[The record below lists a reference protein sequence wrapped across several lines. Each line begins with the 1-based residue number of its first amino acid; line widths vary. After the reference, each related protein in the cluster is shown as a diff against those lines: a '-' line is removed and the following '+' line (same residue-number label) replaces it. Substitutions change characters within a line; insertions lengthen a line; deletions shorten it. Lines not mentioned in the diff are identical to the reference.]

1 MTEPSR
7 PMLAALFLGQ
17 VWNPTGEFPRTS
29 SNFLE
34 RLFDVFMAA
43 DRINRARLAM
53 AFPQVAEIVAMYK
66 DQERR
71 NDMCA
76 TCASARARVRPHP
89 HPADRARRVADEPRR
104 PRVACSP

>member
-29 SNFLE
+29 YNFLE

-66 DQERR
+66 DQEGGTEALQQLARE
-71 NDMCA
+71 CA
-76 TCASARARVRPHP
+76 RIRILPIGRDEWRTN
-89 HPADRARRVADEPRR
+89 PAAHE
-104 PRVACSP
+104 

>member
-43 DRINRARLAM
+43 DRINRARLAT

-66 DQERR
+66 DQEGGTEALQQLARE
-71 NDMCA
+71 CA
-76 TCASARARVRPHP
+76 GILPIGRDEWRTNPAAR
-89 HPADRARRVADEPRR
+89 E
-104 PRVACSP
+104 